1 MKLFS
6 TKVHGVIDYLTA
18 IVLFALPRLLGWG
31 SNVTTLLTIM
41 ALTTL
46 VYSLATRYE
55 LGLFKVLPMK
65 GHLLLDALSGVLL
78 LGAGFLFQNDGN
90 NVLIILLLLGLFE
103 IGAALLTE
111 TEPSPAGY
119 ADRTR

>member
-6 TKVHGVIDYLTA
+6 TKVHGVIDYLVA

-31 SNVTTLLTIM
+31 SNWTSLLTIM

-65 GHLLLDALSGVLL
+65 GHLLLDGLSGGLL
-78 LGAGFLFQNDGN
+78 VGAGCLFQHVGN
-90 NVLIILLLLGLFE
+90 NVLIFLLLVGLFE

-111 TEPSPAGY
+111 TEPSTAGY